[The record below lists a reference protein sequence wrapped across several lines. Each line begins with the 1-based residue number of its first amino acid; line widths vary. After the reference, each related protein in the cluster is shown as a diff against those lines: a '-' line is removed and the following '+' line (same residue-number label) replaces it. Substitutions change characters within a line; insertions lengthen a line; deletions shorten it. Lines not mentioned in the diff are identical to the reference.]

1 MNHPNDMDGDIK
13 KLLTLLKKILKNHPQ
28 GSDQITKF
36 LEQNQKADQKA
47 FNLNL
52 CFFTF
57 IPMSPEELM
66 EFEEMYDDYLNE
78 AEESLARRDD
88 PKLEFK
94 LSTDDVDFLKKNGIR
109 FN

>member
-13 KLLTLLKKILKNHPQ
+13 KLLTLLKKILKHHPQ
-28 GSDQITKF
+28 GSDQISKF
-36 LEQNQKADQKA
+36 LDQKTEQKA

-66 EFEEMYDDYLNE
+66 EFEEMYDDYLSE
-78 AEESLARRDD
+78 VEESAVRRDD

-94 LSTDDVDFLKKNGIR
+94 LSTDDLDFLKKNGIR

>member
-13 KLLTLLKKILKNHPQ
+13 KLLSLLRKILRNHPQ
-28 GSDQITKF
+28 GSDQLSKF
-36 LEQNQKADQKA
+36 MDYKTDSKSL
-47 FNLNL
+47 NLNL

-78 AEESLARRDD
+78 VEESMARRDD

-94 LSTDDVDFLKKNGIR
+94 LNTDDIDFLKKNGIR

>member
-28 GSDQITKF
+28 GFDQIAK
-36 LEQNQKADQKA
+36 LMDQKNDQKS

-57 IPMSPEELM
+57 VPMSPEELM

-78 AEESLARRDD
+78 VEGSISRRDD
-88 PKLEFK
+88 HKLEFE
-94 LSTDDVDFLKKNGIR
+94 LNTDDIDFLKKNGIR

>member
-13 KLLTLLKKILKNHPQ
+13 KLLTLLKRILKNHPQ
-28 GSDQITKF
+28 GLDQISKIV
-36 LEQNQKADQKA
+36 DQKTDQKS

-78 AEESLARRDD
+78 VEESVARRDD
-88 PKLEFK
+88 FKLEFK
-94 LSTDDVDFLKKNGIR
+94 LSSDDVDFLKKNGIR

>member
-1 MNHPNDMDGDIK
+1 MNHHSDMDGDIK

-28 GSDQITKF
+28 GSDQLSKF
-36 LEQNQKADQKA
+36 MDQKSDQKS

-66 EFEEMYDDYLNE
+66 EFEEMYEDYLSE
-78 AEESLARRDD
+78 VEDSSLRREDI
-88 PKLEFK
+88 KLEFK
-94 LSTDDVDFLKKNGIR
+94 LSSDDLDFLKKNGIR
-109 FN
+109 FS

>member
-28 GSDQITKF
+28 GWDQISK
-36 LEQNQKADQKA
+36 LMEQKGDPKS

-78 AEESLARRDD
+78 VEESISRHDD
-88 PKLEFK
+88 SKLEFK
-94 LSTDDVDFLKKNGIR
+94 LNTDDIDFLKKNGIR

>member
-13 KLLTLLKKILKNHPQ
+13 KLLTLLKRILKNHPQ
-28 GSDQITKF
+28 GFDQV
-36 LEQNQKADQKA
+36 QKLMDQKTDQKA

-78 AEESLARRDD
+78 VEESVAKWDNH
-88 PKLEFK
+88 KLEFR
-94 LSTDDVDFLKKNGIR
+94 LNTDDLDFLKKNGIR
-109 FN
+109 FS

>member
-1 MNHPNDMDGDIK
+1 MNHPHDMDGDIR

-28 GSDQITKF
+28 GADQISKF
-36 LEQNQKADQKA
+36 MDQKTDQKS

-66 EFEEMYDDYLNE
+66 EFEEMYGDYLNE
-78 AEESLARRDD
+78 VEESVTWRDD
-88 PKLEFK
+88 HSKLEFK
-94 LSTDDVDFLKKNGIR
+94 LNTDDVDFLKQNGIR

>member
-1 MNHPNDMDGDIK
+1 MNHQHDMDGDIK

-28 GSDQITKF
+28 GSDQISKF
-36 LEQNQKADQKA
+36 LDHKSDPTKT

-66 EFEEMYDDYLNE
+66 ELEEMYDEYLNE
-78 AEESLARRDD
+78 VDESGGRRDEL
-88 PKLEFK
+88 KLEFK
-94 LSTDDVDFLKKNGIR
+94 LNTDDLDFLRKNGIK